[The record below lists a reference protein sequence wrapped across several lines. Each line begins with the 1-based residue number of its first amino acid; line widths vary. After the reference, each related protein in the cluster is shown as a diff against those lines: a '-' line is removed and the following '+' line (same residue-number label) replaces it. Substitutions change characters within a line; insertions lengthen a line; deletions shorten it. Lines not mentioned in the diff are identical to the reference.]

1 MKKTTNWMLTALLAM
16 GLSMGFIACS
26 DDDDDNSNGGV
37 PTNEAEYKE
46 AGLGWDIITQLTA
59 ERTAPEGWQNMTFEP
74 TIGKASETDPYTRI
88 VSTNDV
94 AAAAERFGGLVGLP
108 DLISETTTS
117 FTYNQEGMGKLT
129 YQMGSVGG
137 QYLAQVDVD
146 LKQVPHLKKILYQTP
161 EQMGNNGSF
170 AGTACYRF
178 GDVVED
184 QKGYY
189 WICVRPAFGPE
200 GKEDSHW
207 MCLSQNLPDENI
219 KAYKTSTG
227 VQNYLPTGLGKSTEH
242 MQNAAEMFYA
252 MLHPNDW
259 FQAAMGGTSTSKP
272 KMFNDFNTNKI
283 QHHNTHFWQLV
294 CTAWE
299 NQGLFEK
306 VLGVTKE
313 TLDSNK
319 EWHMLYSGY
328 SWWFTTSWN
337 CSLYEA
343 TFKNGKDKKA
353 NMHDATYASL
363 TKDMHNIILDAKSGD
378 KVGTVSG
385 DFFGNDNKLRWY
397 ARYKKGSEL
406 GGGAYNVKNF
416 ISGCKDVYVF
426 NRYYYQDTLNG
437 FFDLSTGPEA
447 ISEEFAHPKSKS
459 LSDVQNDDRLKFVG
473 QDGRIYDSKVDALK
487 AGTKAVAMIVDTRN
501 TDYTFVGDP
510 GSMYDQK
517 WFETNKGCIKKG
529 IAIALEDGNL
539 SGETYEENNYNDQ
552 APKANNDITD
562 VKDYESEWN
571 KNHHVSYTGARWM
584 VPSSYHWQRMLLP
597 YGLKKIM
604 VNYII
609 KENLVYWNEENN
621 TTIPEMSAFVKDVHA
636 AGGAFQHNG
645 FYLVAGYWCDYY
657 LNEKRVYSVL
667 VDNESPCH
675 WTISN
680 PDAAR
685 YVLVW

>member
-1 MKKTTNWMLTALLAM
+1 
-16 GLSMGFIACS
+16 
-26 DDDDDNSNGGV
+26 
-37 PTNEAEYKE
+37 
-46 AGLGWDIITQLTA
+46 
-59 ERTAPEGWQNMTFEP
+59 
-74 TIGKASETDPYTRI
+74 
-88 VSTNDV
+88 
-94 AAAAERFGGLVGLP
+94 
-108 DLISETTTS
+108 
-117 FTYNQEGMGKLT
+117 
-129 YQMGSVGG
+129 
-137 QYLAQVDVD
+137 
-146 LKQVPHLKKILYQTP
+146 
-161 EQMGNNGSF
+161 
-170 AGTACYRF
+170 
-178 GDVVED
+178 
-184 QKGYY
+184 
-189 WICVRPAFGPE
+189 
-200 GKEDSHW
+200 
-207 MCLSQNLPDENI
+207 MCLSQTLPDANI
-219 KAYKTSTG
+219 KPYKTSTDR
-227 VQNYLPTGLGKSTEH
+227 QDYLPTGLGKSTEH
-242 MQNAAEMFYA
+242 MQNTAEMFYA
-252 MLHPNDW
+252 MLHPNEW
-259 FQAAMGGTSTSKP
+259 FETVMGGTGTSKP

-283 QHHNTHFWQLV
+283 QYHNTNFWQLV

-299 NQGLFEK
+299 NQGLFEQ

-313 TLDSNK
+313 TLDKNK

-353 NMHDATYASL
+353 NMHDATYASP
-363 TKDMHNIILDAKSGD
+363 TKDMHDIILDAKSGD
-378 KVGTVSG
+378 KVGTVG
-385 DFFGNDNKLRWY
+385 GPFFDNDNKLRWY

-416 ISGCKDVYVF
+416 ISGCTDVYVF
-426 NRYYYQDTLNG
+426 NRYYYQDTPNG
-437 FFDLSTGPEA
+437 FYDLSTGPEA

-501 TDYTFVGDP
+501 TDYTFEGEP

-517 WFETNKGCIKKG
+517 WYETNKGCIKKG

-539 SGETYEENNYNDQ
+539 SGETYEKNNYNDQ
-552 APKANNDITD
+552 APKADNDITD

-584 VPSSYHWQRMLLP
+584 VPYSYHWQRMLLP
-597 YGLKKIM
+597 YGRKKIIL
-604 VNYII
+604 NYII
-609 KENLVYWNEENN
+609 KEQLEEWTEDNV
-621 TTIPEMSAFVKDVHA
+621 TTIPEMQAFVKDVHA

-657 LNEKRVYSVL
+657 SETRVYSVL

-675 WTISN
+675 WTVSN
-680 PDAAR
+680 PGAAR